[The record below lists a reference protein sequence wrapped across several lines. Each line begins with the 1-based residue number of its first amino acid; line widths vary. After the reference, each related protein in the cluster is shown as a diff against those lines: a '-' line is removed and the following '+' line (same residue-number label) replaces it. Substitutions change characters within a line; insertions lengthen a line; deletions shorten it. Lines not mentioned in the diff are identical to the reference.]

1 MKDEDILSG
10 LRRLRPSEGQCAG
23 CGYEHNCGGGCR
35 IGREAAELVK
45 EQRRKIDAAM
55 AQLRDAEDA
64 CQTCA
69 HGKSHLPCTGDN
81 DAVGLCGTC
90 ERECHCKD
98 CEDHNKWEWDGG
110 GME

>member
-1 MKDEDILSG
+1 MKEEDILSG
-10 LRRLRPSEGQCAG
+10 LRRLRPSEGQCTG

-35 IGREAAELVK
+35 IGREAAGLVE
-45 EQRRKIDAAM
+45 EQRRKIEAAM

-69 HGKSHLPCTGDN
+69 HGKSPLPCTGDN